1 MMHLNVIRIQNFRR
15 LRDVVI
21 DLDDDISIF
30 VGANNS
36 GKTSVVQALQLFLS
50 SSREKF
56 TLHDISASTWS
67 DIEAFANGENGVALP
82 NISVDLWFGVEA
94 TDLHRVIDL
103 LPSLSWQGTHVGMRI
118 TFSPVDADATLA
130 RFREAQSIA
139 LAAAATAAPALE
151 EGGSGGVDEESDDED
166 FVPSPKSLTDFLTTE
181 LKREYEFRYYVLD
194 KARFN
199 NDFHELASYQPL
211 QILPDKGPTGKAR
224 SGKDIVNSLIRV
236 DFLQAQRHL
245 SDTSGGSRTE
255 ELSRHLSRFYKR
267 NLEKCADDYEV
278 MRALSESEKLMNA
291 HLEDVFAETLDR
303 LASLSYPGLTNPSLK
318 IMSDLN
324 PATLMSSQDGAQVH
338 YALDEGFT
346 LPDKYNGLGFKNL
359 IYMVVE
365 LLDLHN
371 QWMGIADRRPPL
383 HLVFIEEP
391 EAHLHTQ
398 LQQVFVNK
406 ILDILTIDGE
416 DAHCYSSQ
424 VVLTT
429 HSAHILY
436 ERGFRPIRYFRR
448 EHRGVLQSTSVL
460 NLSEFYAKTQ
470 NPTSDFLERY
480 LKLTHCDLFF
490 ADAAILVEGNVE
502 RLLMP
507 LMIESA
513 APRLKEAYLSILEIG
528 GAFGYRFK
536 TLIEFLGITALIITD
551 LDSVQGLPP
560 APENETVPIEVGI
573 KDGEA
578 DFGEVDGEV
587 DEVEID
593 EYEDIDE
600 EDDAGPKIGS
610 TCRVET
616 LHAVTS
622 NQTLIQWLPGESR
635 IDNLLTATAQSR
647 TQTREVNGLATVRVC
662 YQTQVTVTRGEENLQ
677 LTGRTLEEAFAF
689 ENLVW
694 SQDIANKDLKIRVKS
709 SDAPTLTVTT
719 ERLHKRIH
727 GKNFKKTDFAL
738 ALLTKNPVSWSI
750 PSYIREGLEWLQA
763 EVTPPPAPHIP
774 DGDADNEEGAT

>member
-1 MMHLNVIRIQNFRR
+1 MHLNVIRIQNFRR
-15 LRDVVI
+15 LRDVII

-36 GKTSVVQALQLFLS
+36 GKTSVAQALQLFLS

-56 TLHDISASTWS
+56 TFHDISASSWP
-67 DIEAFANGENGVALP
+67 DIEAFANSESGATLP
-82 NISVDLWFGVEA
+82 EISVDLWFGVEA
-94 TDLHRVIDL
+94 IDLHRVIDL
-103 LPSLSWQGTHVGMRI
+103 LPSLSWQGTHIGMRI

-130 RFREAQSIA
+130 RFRELQATA
-139 LAAAATAAPALE
+139 LAAMAGVAPAIE
-151 EGGSGGVDEESDDED
+151 EGGD
-166 FVPSPKSLTDFLTTE
+166 FIPSPKSLTDFLTTD

-194 KARFN
+194 KANFS
-199 NDFHELASYQPL
+199 NDFHELANYQPL
-211 QILPDKGPTGKAR
+211 QILPDKGPTGKSR

-267 NLEKCADDYEV
+267 NLEKRADDYEV
-278 MRALSESEKLMNA
+278 MRALSESEKLMNG
-291 HLEDVFAETLDR
+291 HLEEVFSETLDR
-303 LASLSYPGLTNPSLK
+303 LARLGYPGLTNPSLK
-318 IMSDLN
+318 IVSDLN
-324 PATLMSSQDGAQVH
+324 PFILMSSQEGAQVH
-338 YALDEGFT
+338 YVLDGDLT

-371 QWMGIADRRPPL
+371 QWMDIADKRPPL

-406 ILDILTIDGE
+406 ILDILTIEGE

-448 EHRGVLQSTSVL
+448 EHSGALQSTSVL

-470 NPTSDFLERY
+470 NPTRDFLERY

-507 LMIESA
+507 LMIKSA
-513 APRLKEAYLSILEIG
+513 APRLKEAYLSVLEIG
-528 GAFGYRFK
+528 GAFGYRFQ

-560 APENETVPIEVGI
+560 APENETVPMGVGI
-573 KDGEA
+573 ENGETG
-578 DFGEVDGEV
+578 FGEDDGEV

-616 LHAVTS
+616 LNAVTS

-635 IDNLLTATAQSR
+635 IDNLRTATAHSR
-647 TQTREVNGLATVRVC
+647 TQSRDTTGLATVRVC
-662 YQTQVTVTRGEENLQ
+662 YQTKVTVTRGEENLQ

-738 ALLTKNPVSWSI
+738 ALLTKNPESWI
-750 PSYIREGLEWLQA
+750 VPSYILEGLEWLQA
-763 EVTPPPAPHIP
+763 EVTTPLPQVNP
-774 DGDADNEEGAT
+774 DGDTDNPDNEEATA

>member
-1 MMHLNVIRIQNFRR
+1 MHLNTVRIQNFRR

-21 DLDDDISIF
+21 DLDLDISIF

-50 SSREKF
+50 SSRDKF
-56 TLHDISASTWS
+56 TLHDISASSWHE
-67 DIEAFANGENGVALP
+67 IEEFANNKEGSALP
-82 NISVDLWFGVEA
+82 EISIDMWFSVEA
-94 TDLHRVIDL
+94 ADLHRVIDL
-103 LPSLSWQGTHVGMRI
+103 LPSLSWKGTYVGIRI
-118 TFSPVDADATLA
+118 TFSPLDAEATRI
-130 RFREAQSIA
+130 RFQQAQAEAVVA
-139 LAAAATAAPALE
+139 MGDGE
-151 EGGSGGVDEESDDED
+151 KGESND
-166 FVPSPKSLTDFLTTE
+166 FIPSPKSLTDFLTDE

-194 KARFN
+194 KAKFSDDFN
-199 NDFHELASYQPL
+199 ELTEYQPL
-211 QILPDKGPTGKAR
+211 QILPDKGSTGKVR
-224 SGKDIVNSLIRV
+224 SGKDIINSLIRV
-236 DFLQAQRHL
+236 DFLQAQRYL
-245 SDTSGGSRTE
+245 SDSSGGSRTE

-267 NLEKCADDYEV
+267 NLEKRSDDYDA
-278 MRALSESEKLMNA
+278 MRALSESEKLMNL
-291 HLEDVFAETLDR
+291 HLEDVFADTLK
-303 LASLSYPGLTNPSLK
+303 SLSKLGYPGLTNPSLK

-324 PATLMSSQDGAQVH
+324 PAVLMGGQDGAQVH
-338 YALDEGFT
+338 YILDKDLT

-371 QWMGIADRRPPL
+371 QWVDISEKRPPL

-406 ILDILTIDGE
+406 ILDILTDAE
-416 DAHCYSSQ
+416 DSKNYSSQ

-448 EHRGVLQSTSVL
+448 EHLGVKQSTSVL
-460 NLSEFYAKTQ
+460 NLSKFYTETQ
-470 NPTSDFLERY
+470 IPTRDFLERY

-507 LMIESA
+507 LMIEKV
-513 APRLKEAYLSILEIG
+513 APRLKEAYLSVLEIG
-528 GAFGYRFK
+528 GAFGHRFQS
-536 TLIEFLGITALIITD
+536 LIEFLGITTLIITD

-560 APENETVPIEVGI
+560 VPKDDVVSSEVVP
-573 KDGEA
+573 DA
-578 DFGEVDGEV
+578 DVSDTDEQVD
-587 DEVEID
+587 ID

-600 EDDAGPKIGS
+600 EGEDGVPRKGS

-616 LHAVTS
+616 PHAVTS
-622 NQTLIQWLPGESR
+622 NQTLIQWLPAKTS
-635 IDNLLTATAQSR
+635 IHDLLAATVQSR
-647 TQTREVNGLATVRVC
+647 TQNRADNGLAAVQVC
-662 YQTQVTVTRGEENLQ
+662 YQTTVAVVRGEENQQ

-694 SQDIANKDLKIRVKS
+694 CQDISNKDLKIRVRS
-709 SDAPTLTVTT
+709 SDGPILELTT

-727 GKNFKKTDFAL
+727 SKNFKKTDFAL
-738 ALLTKNPVSWSI
+738 ALLSKKPEDWKV
-750 PSYIREGLEWLQA
+750 PSYILEGLDWLQT
-763 EVTPPPAPHIP
+763 EVTPIP
-774 DGDADNEEGAT
+774 TNIPVVSESDDKNEEVSI